1 MKISK
6 QAKRDAK
13 ELFRGMIVNGQL
25 DETRAKA
32 LVGHV
37 LTMKPRGY
45 VAVLE
50 HFQRLLKLE
59 VARRTAKVE
68 SATALTPELKA
79 SVQANLA
86 KRYGNGLRLEFVET
100 PSLLGGLRIK
110 VGSDVYDGSVRG
122 RLAALQ
128 ESF

>member
-13 ELFRGMIVNGQL
+13 ELFRSAIVNGQL
-25 DETRAKA
+25 DEARAKQVVA
-32 LVGHV
+32 KV
-37 LTMKPRGY
+37 LSMKPRGY
-45 VAVLE
+45 VGILD

-59 VARRTAKVE
+59 IARRTAKVE
-68 SATALTPELKA
+68 SATPLAPDMKA
-79 SVQANLA
+79 AVEANLA

-100 PSLLGGLRIK
+100 PGLLGGLRIK